1 MCRCLNLVNNQ
12 DIFYSKY
19 KIQILYRLWGKYMLF
34 SLKFAWNG
42 TPSSVLKGNNSNNS
56 MEKAFYFRI
65 KTEMDKMV
73 SCHKIVPNV
82 ITLQEGTYI
91 HLYIDRPQRKQS
103 EYNVLYTGT
112 LYILFFYLCYLQFN

>member
-1 MCRCLNLVNNQ
+1 
-12 DIFYSKY
+12 
-19 KIQILYRLWGKYMLF
+19 
-34 SLKFAWNG
+34 
-42 TPSSVLKGNNSNNS
+42 
-56 MEKAFYFRI
+56 
-65 KTEMDKMV
+65 MV

-91 HLYIDRPQRKQS
+91 HLYIDRLQRKQS

>member
-1 MCRCLNLVNNQ
+1 
-12 DIFYSKY
+12 
-19 KIQILYRLWGKYMLF
+19 
-34 SLKFAWNG
+34 
-42 TPSSVLKGNNSNNS
+42 
-56 MEKAFYFRI
+56 
-65 KTEMDKMV
+65 MDKMV

-91 HLYIDRPQRKQS
+91 HLYIDRLQRKQS